1 MHQGKCIK
9 WNLNSECHEH
19 WSFIISADFFFI
31 SENNDKFLSELHVG
45 NGSILKCDDFL
56 QSYELK
62 IIIAHK

>member
-1 MHQGKCIK
+1 MPWTLKFYYICR
-9 WNLNSECHEH
+9 
-19 WSFIISADFFFI
+19 FFFYI